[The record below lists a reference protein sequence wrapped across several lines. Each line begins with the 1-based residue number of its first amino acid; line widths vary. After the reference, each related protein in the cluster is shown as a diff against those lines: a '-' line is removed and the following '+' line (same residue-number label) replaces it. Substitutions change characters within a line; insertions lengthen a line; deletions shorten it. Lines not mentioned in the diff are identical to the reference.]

1 MIALGGPQKPRWR
14 ILVTLLPAKLRERPS
29 GWWKFI
35 ISLQSKP
42 QYSTV
47 QYRGIITHNDLYTVI
62 MIVYCQS
69 YWHHIQPYK
78 KNQIEEKAKVSLLF
92 GRRTWMPHYSHL
104 AARMIWTKVFG
115 RKSIWEDGGSVRC
128 KPDDHPFFRNFRPSV
143 RSSIHPFLLII
154 LVLNL

>member
-62 MIVYCQS
+62 TIVYCQS

-92 GRRTWMPHYSHL
+92 GRSTWMPHYSHL
-104 AARMIWTKVFG
+104 AARMIRTKVFG
-115 RKSIWEDGGSVRC
+115 RTSILEGWWFWYGVNRMIIHFPKASIPPNSRY
-128 KPDDHPFFRNFRPSV
+128 
-143 RSSIHPFLLII
+143 SIHPFF
-154 LVLNL
+154 